1 MEDGKFC
8 RLGLKAGENIDLDSV
23 VSPQTQLMNI
33 SQGENESLL
42 QESGFD
48 HIYSVATS
56 VNNSLIVISGKL
68 KSFNPK
74 VMTKIL
80 VHPNFILNST
90 CSAST
95 FRFLSNCVR
104 KLRMKKGN
112 FNDLIF
118 AMKSQNVFVFV
129 LKYLEKLLYKE
140 KNRNNDTQREEILL
154 QFCQELQVN
163 KMDLKMLLFGLYSN
177 MVYLERQQK
186 LIDIGTDVTRFV
198 EDIAIPD
205 FNFNN
210 EGVSVKLE
218 ESGDEDHENET
229 SSGIVF
235 PKDEFGL
242 HQISKDK
249 GSRDEKRFALL
260 KEKMIQ
266 KFWIRKISRETF
278 ELLPGNKNT

>member
-1 MEDGKFC
+1 
-8 RLGLKAGENIDLDSV
+8 
-23 VSPQTQLMNI
+23 
-33 SQGENESLL
+33 
-42 QESGFD
+42 
-48 HIYSVATS
+48 
-56 VNNSLIVISGKL
+56 
-68 KSFNPK
+68 
-74 VMTKIL
+74 
-80 VHPNFILNST
+80 
-90 CSAST
+90 
-95 FRFLSNCVR
+95 
-104 KLRMKKGN
+104 MKKGN

-186 LIDIGTDVTRFV
+186 LIDISTDVTRFV

-229 SSGIVF
+229 
-235 PKDEFGL
+235 
-242 HQISKDK
+242 
-249 GSRDEKRFALL
+249 
-260 KEKMIQ
+260 
-266 KFWIRKISRETF
+266 
-278 ELLPGNKNT
+278 